1 MGRWTGAAAPRPPPR
16 PPLPYPAPGGREY
29 PPRLDP
35 PPLADRVTPQQL
47 LLGAGVAAVLGSV
60 LSTFT
65 VGTPA
70 GVVAVSVLLL
80 VAAALGVLAGYAGS
94 PTAGEAL
101 AVGSVLAAAALVVVG
116 ARTASRAEL
125 AAGTLV
131 LFVAVG
137 TGALALVSPQLRT
150 WRVSCW
156 VAAQVAVLV
165 AVRAGDL
172 RSDLLAGA
180 LLGVALTGL
189 AIAWFAD
196 GVVALAGLVCAVPW
210 WTVGVWAAERAA
222 WSGDRPAVA
231 ALLATAAAVGL
242 LAITHERVPDL
253 PVAGPAVPV
262 LAGLAAGSVVA
273 GAATSTGPQWVL
285 GSGFLGLGLAALVA
299 VAASRGP
306 DWVPR
311 DAGLTAAATLT
322 VLAAVGTARVGNW
335 ADLGLLMV
343 TTAAAAV
350 LLSVR
355 DRDTR
360 PSTVPIAVG
369 TVALAVVLLTSEGQ
383 VSGAAV
389 GAALVA
395 VAVAALAEAVV
406 LAVVLPWW
414 SGRRVQAWVSSRI
427 GRRPSPAAGPVDDV
441 RAASAVA
448 DTGRTPPQSATGEAD
463 PGSPDRRASVSAAGT
478 GAVVGLLGVATAA
491 ATGRLGATA
500 LLLAVLGLA
509 LMGHGDVTRG
519 TRDPE
524 VPPEDQEIRG
534 RGTRVLGG
542 LALVAAAWLGSDQV
556 GWGALEAVTL
566 PSGAVLVAGRWRSL
580 PHGPSWPAW
589 GPGLSVALLPSVA
602 LTVLDPTPVRQV
614 LTLVGALVLVLGGLG
629 WAIRAPFVLGLAGV
643 LGVTAGWLVDSAPT
657 PWVVALLVVGA
668 LLIVVGAV
676 REQQRRRG
684 DPVPG
689 LVRTLR

>member
-1 MGRWTGAAAPRPPPR
+1 VDGDRGATAPPR

-29 PPRLDP
+29 PP
-35 PPLADRVTPQQL
+35 PLHPQPLGDRVTPQQL
-47 LLGAGVAAVLGSV
+47 LLGAGVVAVLGSV

-80 VAAALGVLAGYAGS
+80 VAAALGVLAGHAGS

-116 ARTASRAEL
+116 ARTAPDPEL

-131 LFVAVG
+131 LFVSVG

-156 VAAQVAVLV
+156 GAAQVAVLV

-172 RSDLLAGA
+172 PSDLLAGA

-196 GVVALAGLVCAVPW
+196 GVVALSGLLCSVPW
-210 WTVGVWAAERAA
+210 WVVGVWVAERAA
-222 WSGDRPAVA
+222 WSGERPAVA
-231 ALLATAAAVGL
+231 ALLATGAAVGL
-242 LAITHERVPDL
+242 LVTTHEKVPEL
-253 PVAGPAVPV
+253 PLGGAAVPV
-262 LAGLAAGSVVA
+262 LAGLTAGSVVA
-273 GAATSTGPQWVL
+273 GAAASTGPQWVL

-311 DAGLTAAATLT
+311 DAGLAAAATLT
-322 VLAAVGTARVGNW
+322 VLAAVGTARAGNW

-414 SGRRVQAWVSSRI
+414 SRRRVQAWVSARI
-427 GRRPSPAAGPVDDV
+427 GRRAAAPTGPVDDV
-441 RAASAVA
+441 RSAFAAA
-448 DTGRTPPQSATGEAD
+448 DTGRSPPPATEEDD
-463 PGSPDRRASVSAAGT
+463 PASPDRRASVSAAGT
-478 GAVVGLLGVATAA
+478 GAVVGFLGIATASSS
-491 ATGRLGATA
+491 GRLGATA

-519 TRDPE
+519 TRDPDVPLDEQE
-524 VPPEDQEIRG
+524 VRG

-542 LALVAAAWLGSDQV
+542 LALVAAAWLGADQL
-556 GWGALEAVTL
+556 GWGALEVVTVPAGVVML
-566 PSGAVLVAGRWRSL
+566 AGRWRSL
-580 PHGPSWPAW
+580 PHGASWPAW
-589 GPGLSVALLPSVA
+589 GPGLAVGLLPSVL

-614 LTLVGALVLVLGGLG
+614 VTLVAALLLVLGGLG
-629 WAIRAPFVLGLAGV
+629 WAVRAPFVLGLVGV
-643 LGVTAGWLVDSAPT
+643 LGVTAGWLLDGAPT

-668 LLIVVGAV
+668 LLMAAGAV

-684 DPVPG
+684 DEVPAR
-689 LVRTLR
+689 LRTLR